1 MTKFKQLSFWAR
13 EHKWSSRFIIVFS
26 FIIMNALGI
35 ITGLLFNDLDI
46 TFSTWFIIITISV
59 FSIAWFKYP
68 NKNQAADK
76 KRFYIFRK
84 TCDSILI
91 GSTFLMFVYFGNRQV
106 TPFNSSVLS
115 ASAVNSFSQLGDSTK
130 TYKTV
135 EEFKK
140 SLNDENGKPLKLKER
155 KKLLKQQIRA
165 IKKDKAIS
173 DGGKA
178 GLIILCVL
186 LALVLAYGVAALSCS
201 LSCSGSE
208 GAAVAV
214 AVLGLAGIVLLCY
227 FVIHSITRK
236 SRKEREMEIKE
247 EKAPANK

>member
-13 EHKWSSRFIIVFS
+13 EHKWSARFIIVFS

-46 TFSTWFIIITISV
+46 TFSTWFIIISISV

-68 NKNQAADK
+68 NKNQAAGK
-76 KRFYIFRK
+76 SRFYIFRK
-84 TCDSILI
+84 TLDSILI

-106 TPFNSSVLS
+106 TPFSSSVLS
-115 ASAVNSFSQLGDSTK
+115 ASAVNSFSLPKDSTK
-130 TYKTV
+130 TYKTI

-155 KKLLKQQIRA
+155 KKLLKQQVKA
-165 IKKDKAIS
+165 IKKDKELS
-173 DGGKA
+173 DGGKV

-186 LALVLAYGVAALSCS
+186 LAIVLAYGVAALSCS

-208 GAAVAV
+208 GAAVVV
-214 AVLGLAGIVLLCY
+214 AILGLAGIVLLSF
-227 FVIHSITRK
+227 FVIHSIVRK
-236 SRKEREMEIKE
+236 SKKEKPKEVKE
-247 EKAPANK
+247 EKLPTSN